1 MFRVSRALCGASQP
15 IKRIDRVRRGWI
27 LGEERFEEPCGLR
40 LPLDIG
46 NPGDAPLCRRG
57 VLSPGESFERA
68 LIVRGGPVAIEIHP
82 IIIAS
87 RKNAVFVPPA
97 LRILGLKSAESAEHF
112 LFALLCAPGLG
123 KSVKAL
129 GVEFGIAE
137 C

>member
-1 MFRVSRALCGASQP
+1 MLRVSRALRGASQP
-15 IKRIDRVRRGWI
+15 IERIDRVRRAWI
-27 LGEERFEEPCGLR
+27 LGEERLEEPCGLR
-40 LPLDIG
+40 LALDIG
-46 NPGDAPLCRRG
+46 NPGDAPLGSRG

-68 LIVRGGPVAIEIHP
+68 LIVRGGLVAIEIHP

-87 RKNAVFVPPA
+87 RENAVFIPPA
-97 LRILGLKSAESAEHF
+97 LRIPGLELAESREHF